1 MHSTILINNKPT
13 FVRGDHD
20 FASVLEENIGADA
33 ADFYLG
39 SIAEEI
45 ESHALKCTGEC
56 DHTYRIEEH
65 YQRFLRDIQD
75 EIAGWAINK
84 LTKAEIEERR
94 DKLYELIEKEL

>member
-1 MHSTILINNKPT
+1 MRGTIMIDNKPT
-13 FVRGDHD
+13 FVRDDYD
-20 FASVLEENIGADA
+20 FVSVLEENLGSDA
-33 ADFYLG
+33 ADFHLG
-39 SIAEEI
+39 SIAEAI
-45 ESHALKCTGEC
+45 ESHKSKCTGEC

-84 LTKAEIEERR
+84 LTKAEIEDRR